1 MAVRGRWIVAYDI
14 SHNRDRGRAAARL
27 LSVGVR
33 LQRSVF
39 EVLSDHPE
47 QLLDELGE
55 CIQLEQDVVQ
65 AFRQCEACSQRQLG
79 IGQVATSMRQAWW
92 VA

>member
-1 MAVRGRWIVAYDI
+1 MATWLVAYDI
-14 SHNRDRGRAAARL
+14 SSDRQRAQVAARL

-39 EVLSDHPE
+39 QVITDEPETLLEELS
-47 QLLDELGE
+47 EL
-55 CIQLEQDVVQ
+55 IDVNVDVIQ
-65 AFRQCEACSQRQLG
+65 AFRQCGPCADAELGVGQL
-79 IGQVATSMRQAWW
+79 AASMRTAWW